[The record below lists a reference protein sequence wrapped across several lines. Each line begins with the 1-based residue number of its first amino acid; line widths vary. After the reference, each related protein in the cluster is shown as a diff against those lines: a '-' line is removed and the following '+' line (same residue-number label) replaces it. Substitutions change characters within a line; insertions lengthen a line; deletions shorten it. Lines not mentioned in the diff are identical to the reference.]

1 MEFIVTQRA
10 FEQTFERIQEVI
22 PVFMGSWAQEAKRVS
37 STIFTG
43 ALTPQSVDLA
53 VVIDTVVL
61 QDGQLDLLM
70 LVLNLL
76 GSRVILLLAFLA
88 ATTETEDQV
97 KS

>member
-1 MEFIVTQRA
+1 
-10 FEQTFERIQEVI
+10 
-22 PVFMGSWAQEAKRVS
+22 MGSHKDAS

-53 VVIDTVVL
+53 VVVDTVVL